1 MTTSRVGSAKSM
13 KDAENKILEAVQG
26 MADEAVADIRE
37 AIRQPSVSHTGEG
50 IREMA
55 DWTERYLKGLGAITR
70 QVDGIRAPIVEGE
83 LIVDRSLPTLLVY
96 ELYDV
101 QPARGQ
107 AGWSVDPFAAEIVTD
122 PQGRRRIVGRGAF
135 NSKGPLFGMLA
146 VLKAFKRTGIA
157 PPVNFRFLI
166 EGEEEIGSPSLPNYI
181 ATNRDR
187 LAACDA
193 AFIPYFGT
201 SGRGETV
208 LRLGFKGLSLLE
220 FSVTGGDWG
229 GPARA
234 DAHALHGALL
244 ASPTWQLVRA
254 LSTLVDADERLIVD
268 GLAEITP
275 SPSADD
281 RALIDAAAAVYDLSA
296 YRADLG
302 VERFKGDGTA
312 GDALERLM
320 FSCTLNIDAL
330 AAGSPQEGSDPATLI
345 PRVASAVADLRT
357 LPGMKPDAVISLIRG
372 HLDRRGFGHVAL
384 KMRSV
389 PYPASRAL
397 PGEPVVKALVEAC
410 RAHASKVT
418 VFPIHAGAA
427 PMYLFSELLGVPFA
441 FGGVG
446 HGGGSHGPNE
456 YILLDDVTP
465 FMKAVTSFLF
475 SYSAHHAAQGS
486 RP

>member
-1 MTTSRVGSAKSM
+1 MSRN
-13 KDAENKILEAVQG
+13 DDEHRILQAVER
-26 MADEAVADIRE
+26 MADEALTDIRK
-37 AIRQPSVSHTGEG
+37 AMRQPSVSHTGEG

-55 DWTERYLKGLGAITR
+55 DWTERYLRGLGATTR
-70 QVDGIRAPIVEGE
+70 QIEGVRAPIVEGE
-83 LIVDRSLPTLLVY
+83 LIVGPGLPTLLIY
-96 ELYDV
+96 DLYDV
-101 QPARGQ
+101 QPAVGQ

-122 PQGRRRIVGRGAF
+122 AQGRRRIVGRGAF
-135 NSKGPLFGMLA
+135 NSKGPLFGTLA

-166 EGEEEIGSPSLPNYI
+166 EGEEEIGSPSLPKYI
-181 ATNRDR
+181 AANHDR

-201 SGRGETV
+201 SGRDETI

-220 FSVTGGDWG
+220 FSVTGGEWG

-234 DAHALHGALL
+234 DAHALHGALV
-244 ASPTWQLVRA
+244 ASPTWQLIRA
-254 LSTLVDADERLIVD
+254 LSTLIDAEERLIVD

-275 SPSADD
+275 APSADD
-281 RALIDAAAAVYDLSA
+281 RALVDEAASVYDLSA

-312 GDALERLM
+312 RDALERLM

-330 AAGSPQEGSDPATLI
+330 AAGSLQEGSDPATLN
-345 PRVASAVADLRT
+345 PRVARAVADLRT
-357 LPGMKPDAVISLIRG
+357 LPGMKPDAVIDLIRS
-372 HLDRRGFGHVAL
+372 HLDRRGFDHVAL
-384 KMRSV
+384 TKRSV

-427 PMYLFSELLGVPFA
+427 PMYLFSEVLGIPFA

-446 HGGGSHGPNE
+446 HGAGSHGPNE

-465 FMKAVTSFLF
+465 FMKSVASFF
-475 SYSAHHAAQGS
+475 FRYGAHHAAQTQRGA
-486 RP
+486 

>member
-1 MTTSRVGSAKSM
+1 MSM
-13 KDAENKILEAVQG
+13 KDAEGKILETVQG
-26 MADEAVADIRE
+26 MTDEAVADIRE

-70 QVDGIRAPIVEGE
+70 QVDGVRAPIVEGE

-146 VLKAFKRTGIA
+146 VLKAFERTGIA

-220 FSVTGGDWG
+220 MRCTVHCLQVRHGSLCERSRRWSTPTSV
-229 GPARA
+229 
-234 DAHALHGALL
+234 
-244 ASPTWQLVRA
+244 
-254 LSTLVDADERLIVD
+254 
-268 GLAEITP
+268 
-275 SPSADD
+275 
-281 RALIDAAAAVYDLSA
+281 
-296 YRADLG
+296 
-302 VERFKGDGTA
+302 
-312 GDALERLM
+312 
-320 FSCTLNIDAL
+320 
-330 AAGSPQEGSDPATLI
+330 
-345 PRVASAVADLRT
+345 
-357 LPGMKPDAVISLIRG
+357 
-372 HLDRRGFGHVAL
+372 
-384 KMRSV
+384 
-389 PYPASRAL
+389 
-397 PGEPVVKALVEAC
+397 
-410 RAHASKVT
+410 
-418 VFPIHAGAA
+418 
-427 PMYLFSELLGVPFA
+427 
-441 FGGVG
+441 
-446 HGGGSHGPNE
+446 
-456 YILLDDVTP
+456 
-465 FMKAVTSFLF
+465 
-475 SYSAHHAAQGS
+475 
-486 RP
+486 

>member
-1 MTTSRVGSAKSM
+1 MSTN
-13 KDAENKILEAVQG
+13 DAEYMILQAVER
-26 MADEAVADIRE
+26 MADEAIADIRD

-50 IREMA
+50 IRDMA
-55 DWTERYLKGLGAITR
+55 DWTERYLKSLGAITR
-70 QVDGIRAPIVEGE
+70 QVEGVRAPIVEGE

-96 ELYDV
+96 DLYDV
-101 QPARGQ
+101 QPAREQ

-122 PQGRRRIVGRGAF
+122 LQGRRRIVGRGAF
-135 NSKGPLFGMLA
+135 NSKGPLFGTLA
-146 VLKAFKRTGIA
+146 VLKAFQRTGIA

-181 ATNRDR
+181 ATNHDR

-201 SGRGETV
+201 SGRGETI

-220 FSVTGGDWG
+220 FSVTGGEWG

-234 DAHALHGALL
+234 DAHALHGALV
-244 ASPTWQLVRA
+244 ASPTWQLTRA
-254 LSTLVDADERLIVD
+254 LATLIDADERLVVD
-268 GLAEITP
+268 GLAAMTP
-275 SPSADD
+275 APSADD
-281 RALIDAAAAVYDLSA
+281 RALVDEAASVYDLSA

-302 VERFKGDGTA
+302 VEHFKGDGTPR
-312 GDALERLM
+312 DALERLM
-320 FSCTLNIDAL
+320 FSCTLNIDAF
-330 AAGSPQEGSDPATLI
+330 AAGTLQDGSDPATLI
-345 PRVASAVADLRT
+345 PRVARAVADLRT
-357 LPGMKPDAVISLIRG
+357 LPDMKPDAVIDLIRS
-372 HLDRRGFGHVAL
+372 HLDRRGFDHVAI
-384 KMRSV
+384 KKRSV

-427 PMYLFSELLGVPFA
+427 PMYLFSEVLGVPFA

-446 HGGGSHGPNE
+446 HGAGSHGPNE
-456 YILLDDVTP
+456 YILLDDVLP
-465 FMKAVTSFLF
+465 FMKSVASFF
-475 SYSAHHAAQGS
+475 FRYGAHHAARARHGVDNAGN
-486 RP
+486 